1 MLATIGADKDLN
13 TSTTRSA
20 SLAGPLERDLPGPH
34 LNEWLG
40 AATRRPGCCSDSGYN
55 IARGGAE
62 WLNRVNL
69 EVRSELASNDAN
81 VWKGYARFTGGFA
94 GLALQRPVRRR
105 ERAALSLV
113 SA

>member
-1 MLATIGADKDLN
+1 MEEDVYK
-13 TSTTRSA
+13 RQ
-20 SLAGPLERDLPGPH
+20 
-34 LNEWLG
+34 
-40 AATRRPGCCSDSGYN
+40 SGYN

-94 GLALQRPVRRR
+94 D
-105 ERAALSLV
+105 SV
-113 SA
+113 SYTHLDVYKRQG